1 MPQSALR
8 RPILT
13 PAQRQGR
20 AVNAVATLLRKLLRV
35 PNIYLQV
42 GWPRLNRRPFNVMAV
57 DDGGAGDVHLVDV
70 KLGSVKGYSSVLQ
83 EMKLDPAQ
91 FMYVASDD
99 PELAELINHAA
110 LFARNGIGRIGLI
123 SLRDIEGELPA
134 ADLLVRA
141 ERFQMPGKYAEMVNK
156 FVRQHP
162 PDIEVR
168 I

>member
-1 MPQSALR
+1 MPQSVLR
-8 RPILT
+8 KPILT

-57 DDGGAGDVHLVDV
+57 DDGGAGDVHLVDI
-70 KLGSVKGYSSVLQ
+70 KLGSVKRYDSLLQ
-83 EMKLDPAQ
+83 EMKIEPAQ
-91 FMYVASDD
+91 FMYLASDD
-99 PELAELINHAA
+99 PELADLAPSPS
-110 LFARNGIGRIGLI
+110 LFAPNGIGRIGLI
-123 SLRDIEGELPA
+123 SVRTLEDDSPA
-134 ADLLVRA
+134 AELLVRA

-156 FVRQHP
+156 FIRQHP
-162 PDIEVR
+162 PDIEIR

>member
-1 MPQSALR
+1 MPQSAFR
-8 RPILT
+8 KPILT

-20 AVNAVATLLRKLLRV
+20 AVNAVATLLRKLLPV
-35 PNIYLQV
+35 PNICLRV
-42 GWPRLNRRPFNVMAV
+42 GWPRLNRRGFNVMAV

-70 KLGSVKGYSSVLQ
+70 KLGSVKPYDSLLQ
-83 EMKLDPAQ
+83 EMKIDPAQ
-91 FMYVASDD
+91 FMYIASDD
-99 PELAELINHAA
+99 PALTDLANASS

-123 SLRDIEGELPA
+123 SLLEREDESPA
-134 ADLLVRA
+134 ADLLVRP

-162 PDIEVR
+162 PDIEIR

>member
-8 RPILT
+8 KPILT

-20 AVNAVATLLRKLLRV
+20 AVNAAATLLRKLLRV

-70 KLGSVKGYSSVLQ
+70 RLGSIKVYDSLLQ
-83 EMKLDPAQ
+83 EMKIDPAQ
-91 FMYVASDD
+91 FMYLASDD
-99 PELAELINHAA
+99 PALVDLAHAPA
-110 LFARNGIGRIGLI
+110 LFARNGIGRVGLI

-134 ADLLVRA
+134 ADLLVRP

-156 FVRQHP
+156 FVRQHS